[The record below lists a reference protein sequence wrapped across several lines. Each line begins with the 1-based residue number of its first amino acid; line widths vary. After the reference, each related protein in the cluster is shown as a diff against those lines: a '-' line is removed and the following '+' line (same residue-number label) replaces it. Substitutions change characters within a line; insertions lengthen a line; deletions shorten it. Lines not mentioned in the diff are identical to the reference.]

1 MVDEVQALVNPH
13 ALNGS
18 QELRSA
24 LAPRQSQSSD
34 YVPSPPPPPANSFH
48 TGPWRLPNWREPE
61 IRWDIL

>member
-24 LAPRQSQSSD
+24 LALPQS
-34 YVPSPPPPPANSFH
+34 PCAGPPPPLGSNGFQAE
-48 TGPWRLPNWREPE
+48 PWRFPNWRESG
-61 IRWDIL
+61 IRQDILKQV